1 MGSTIEFF
9 FEKKKKWGDMSLYGI
24 HRTNMGNFSLLL
36 KVKQVLRY
44 AIFLIMFVS
53 FPPTSTLSDILL
65 GFQGY

>member
-1 MGSTIEFF
+1 
-9 FEKKKKWGDMSLYGI
+9 MSLYGI